1 MEPTDHV
8 SPSNVT
14 SPFKTKYILV
24 GIIFLFLSLSIIL
37 NFLAG
42 RRSNHVINTILLKN
56 LNLNISISILTT
68 TTPILSTST
77 TTPVPTTSTT
87 TPIISTSTTSASS
100 TTIKTTL
107 HPTPTPEPTK
117 TVTPPTTFSST
128 TTSFDEIL
136 CNNMSNHRQV
146 NQTEHPCERIR
157 CAVILRKSGGR
168 LGNRMFMFASAYGL
182 ARTHHCRLHVSDQV
196 NRDLFENFQMTPIEK
211 TMWLSSEAVERLK
224 DIHVE
229 YNVCSFISS
238 LIRPRAIRNLELT
251 GFWQSYLY
259 FDGYRDEIR
268 QFFGGRNTTLIR
280 LASYFT
286 GLLAVDCPL
295 CAPLP
300 SGSQEELRQA
310 FRTRYNITWISIQ
323 IRRADFR
330 SLGYSSDDNYIRQA
344 MSHYRRRYHSQQ
356 IRFLVASDDKRFCN
370 EFFFADQGHRR
381 VFVLPEDFPAAEDLI
396 SLSLCHHSIVSGGT
410 YSFWSAYL
418 AGGDV
423 LHDIRYSTGCTPAEY
438 YPPWFM
444 LIGAPFEKKQSA
456 GKRRR
461 RWSEKGNVL

>member
-1 MEPTDHV
+1 MAADENFAMEPIDQV
-8 SPSNVT
+8 PKSNCT

-24 GIIFLFLSLSIIL
+24 GIIFLFLSLPTIL
-37 NFLAG
+37 SFLAG
-42 RRSNHVINTILLKN
+42 RRSNHVISTIVLKT
-56 LNLNISISILTT
+56 LNRSISISTLTA
-68 TTPILSTST
+68 TTPVRSTST

-87 TPIISTSTTSASS
+87 TLIISTSTTSTSS
-100 TTIKTTL
+100 TTIQTIL
-107 HPTPTPEPTK
+107 IPTPTPESTKAVTTPTIS
-117 TVTPPTTFSST
+117 SST

-136 CNNMSNHRQV
+136 CNNMSNYRQV
-146 NQTEHPCERIR
+146 NQTDHPCERIR
-157 CAVILRKSGGR
+157 CAVILRKSDGR

-182 ARTHHCRLHVSDQV
+182 ARTHHCRLHVSDKV
-196 NRDLFENFQMTPIEK
+196 NGELVDNFQMTSIDK
-211 TMWLSSEAVERLK
+211 TMWLSREAVERLK

-229 YNVCSFISS
+229 YNVCSFIPS
-238 LIRPRAIRNLELT
+238 LIRPRAIRHLELT

-268 QFFGGRNTTLIR
+268 QFFGGRQTTLIR
-280 LASYFT
+280 LANYFT
-286 GLLAVDCPL
+286 GLMAVDCPL

-300 SGSQEELRQA
+300 NGSQEELRQA

-323 IRRADFR
+323 IRRSDFR
-330 SLGYSSDDNYIRQA
+330 GLGYSSDDNYIRQA
-344 MSHYRRRYHSQQ
+344 MSHFRRRYHSQQ

-370 EFFFADQGHRR
+370 EFFLDDQRHRR
-381 VFVLPEDFPAAEDLI
+381 AFVLPEDFPAAEDLI

-423 LHDIRYSTGCTPAEY
+423 IHDIRYSSGCTPAEY

-444 LIGAPFEKKQSA
+444 LIAAPFEKKM
-456 GKRRR
+456 K
-461 RWSEKGNVL
+461 